1 MPDGAVYPSP
11 MGLSTFCRD
20 KLATDTS
27 GFLCVDSRKTQLRG
41 GRAAGAPRAAA
52 GIAAGIAAQAC
63 LACFAGA
70 RNHTYAPLSGT
81 VWAQFFL
88 FDGHQ

>member
-1 MPDGAVYPSP
+1 MPDGAVYP
-11 MGLSTFCRD
+11 CRD
-20 KLATDTS
+20 KLATDTN

-63 LACFAGA
+63 LACVAGA
-70 RNHTYAPLSGT
+70 RIYTHVPLSKPM
-81 VWAQFFL
+81 W
-88 FDGHQ
+88 D